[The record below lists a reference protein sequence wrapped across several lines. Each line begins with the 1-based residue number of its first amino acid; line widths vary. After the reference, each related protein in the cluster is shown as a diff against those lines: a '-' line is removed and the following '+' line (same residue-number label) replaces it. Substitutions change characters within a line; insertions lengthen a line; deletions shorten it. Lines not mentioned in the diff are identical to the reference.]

1 MNSRLVSISY
11 YDRLPGLGAKP
22 ILYRA
27 IILKVIVF
35 AVIELYHYNKWKHSS
50 LKKWATSLIQIVK
63 QYWQYWNTNKE

>member
-1 MNSRLVSISY
+1 MNSRLVSINY
-11 YDRLPGLGAKP
+11 YDRLPGLGAEP

-50 LKKWATSLIQIVK
+50 LKK
-63 QYWQYWNTNKE
+63 

>member
-1 MNSRLVSISY
+1 MNSRLVSINY

-50 LKKWATSLIQIVK
+50 LKNVSYI
-63 QYWQYWNTNKE
+63 TNSNCKTILAILEYE